1 MNARNSRIVTGQSES
16 RTGIALIMVIVVLMA
31 LLLIATPFAISMR
44 DHQVTVVMHDSA
56 QKARGDTDNVRNLVT
71 GKLASTTHAQTDA
84 TPEVD
89 SLDEIEGCADL
100 KDVDDVEG
108 IQNPRARIWSAAVED
123 EQAKLNVNAISPFAL
138 SNLMGARTVLGEKV
152 SDSDTD
158 IPVEDSSM
166 FDAEGGFVVVDAE
179 LIKYSGV
186 SLGSLTGCERGVK
199 AVDED
204 PAESDITES
213 YYYSPGTLVRITD
226 GVQTDY
232 GMISYVSR
240 GMRDLFTGRGG
251 KVHFT
256 SGFTQ
261 PMGHKSGAPV
271 LDARVFAVNMYRI
284 LREPGK
290 CYRYPTVSAIR
301 QVTDLDIPGFDP
313 EALEQ
318 VLPYLTVYSNHEG
331 AARWGNQRTLL
342 DPFTFRGKDYLGY
355 HTKIEFEVRYPVNIN
370 TAARPVLLAL
380 LTGLSGERQQEEVTL
395 EQAGKLA
402 ERILEARGEE
412 ALKDMEDFLDRI
424 LEPALEEEEIT
435 KNLRGSIFQNL
446 FDSPMMVF
454 LKGGTH
460 RAIFNSLDT
469 FTVSAGVSRN
479 NAAGVELSRHRTRE
493 VVSVA
498 PPCLLTFGLDSQ
510 WDFEKLILPGRYS
523 RFITTFPVNVEFQR
537 SPQDPPIFDPP
548 NRTMKILQGYAKNK
562 RRERRELE
570 RKEILASRE
579 NEGTEGED
587 SGSVRYRPHRN
598 ADGIRTMRGVDPNRF
613 IVHHFDNSDDIEG
626 ERLGKGTRN
635 LPLTTNSMFGRRGRS
650 RRGSSSGMSPMVIGL
665 WYKPLWESVSDGRR
679 YIWGTGNN
687 PNSDKVEL
695 YFDGQERALVLEIA
709 DTGYNQPFQLSR
721 AYFPIALRKH
731 TWYHIAC
738 HIAGTRPDQMQILV
752 DGVPFRGTYE
762 KQRIRFLTTLT
773 ADLSENDT
781 SIQVE
786 DTRDFPNH
794 GVLLI
799 GEEKIEFRGKSKKSF
814 NALVDSR
821 RATNVNV
828 VKRGRGSRGSA
839 LMTHREGVAVML
851 FGYANALQS
860 EIPVAKG
867 KLTGAGTTFGR
878 YRPALLAGRDPI
890 TTVRGAPLGLLDTAT
905 AIPIRAPGGGVLE
918 GFQQSGY
925 ALLCSAR
932 IARQG
937 PQATPQNPNPAA
949 TVEIGGVELI
959 HYQNL
964 TGTELQGVTRGVDTP
979 LLQETVTNRAL
990 VFLNP
995 SQPKVFLNGTEQQL
1009 QVQAENGTGAIPTWV
1024 VPVSLQASTV
1034 QGYLDPM
1041 RTRYSERV
1049 QINTEGGRPEWVR
1062 YDELLTQNGGAFFA
1076 RTNWTDLI
1084 IVFQRITRRAIL
1096 PPKSGT
1102 QGSRL
1107 EGPTG
1112 RAGGAYARADRGE
1125 VLFEVEGNG
1134 DGEAMV
1140 VEALA
1145 AAATGM
1151 IEAFPAPEPEA
1162 QPQPQQQPQQLFLGP
1177 VEEAVVADGLK
1188 NWLKFRGSDDTRDGQ
1203 HANNTDIL
1211 QVFRTE
1217 RPSAGPDDRV
1227 TLVDSTN
1234 SAKEQHFIRWGA
1246 AYRESNIGRT
1256 ARTASFAS
1264 FRKNVAR
1271 RWISDLEIMRSRG
1284 NRNPRDTT
1292 PQQINW
1298 DTRRVTRI
1306 LMAPSGELPARASRN
1321 LVVGGTFGGRR
1332 AACLVDEVETFPYN
1346 RDGTQRRI
1354 VSPPSLKVRYQNAIT
1369 PATTEQELKQQQ
1381 KAQAAA
1387 KRYIP
1392 ADEVNIPLAYADVW
1406 TDFDGITQER
1416 EYWRGSFA
1424 NFAQQNQRGSRGGSV
1439 RNPFPYSRRSRDDLD
1454 AGLIRIGEEF
1464 IVYRGLEQRR
1474 QTMQIILQN
1483 CIRGVFNTEAV
1494 PHEQGEAAM
1503 FLGYVEMT
1511 VLRSGVTA
1519 DAASL
1524 PVENSRGFAPQ
1535 GYVAVFG
1542 DMETGTVREII
1553 GYTEARGG
1561 RSQQGTG
1568 SELMMPQRVNAQQMK
1583 TLLQNYTSGQ
1593 EEDPDQGGAGIFRGR
1608 FGTLAAGHASGSV
1621 VMRLPFRYWDRAVHN
1636 ADNPEL
1642 GYFQF
1647 PLNRHGAFFKSLS
1660 WSEYFPQK
1668 FLDIRVLARVDQRIG
1683 WDAEPGYGKNGLF
1696 EFVGPRGKNQSNRID
1711 MQGNLLEVRVFFEYR
1726 DGAFDP
1732 LFNADGWKET
1742 PWLNKLRVDYVQ
1754 PSQVLY
1760 HEEVR

>member
-1 MNARNSRIVTGQSES
+1 MNARNSLEN

-56 QKARGDTDNVRNLVT
+56 QKACGDTDSVRNLVA
-71 GKLASTTHAQTDA
+71 GKLAGTTHANTDA

-89 SLDEIEGCADL
+89 SLDEIEACADL
-100 KDVDDVEG
+100 TDADDVEG
-108 IQNPRARIWSAAVED
+108 IQNPRGRIWSAAVED

-138 SNLMGARTVLGEKV
+138 SNLMGARTVLGEKI
-152 SDSDTD
+152 SDSDTE
-158 IPVEDSSM
+158 IPVEDSSL
-166 FDAEGGFVVVDAE
+166 FDEEGGFVVVDAE

-199 AVDED
+199 AVGED
-204 PAESDITES
+204 PVRSGITES
-213 YYYSPGTLVRITD
+213 YYYSPGALVRITD

-232 GMISYVSR
+232 GMISNVSR
-240 GMRDLFTGRGG
+240 GMRSIFTGRGG
-251 KVHFT
+251 SVELT

-261 PMGHKSGAPV
+261 PMAHKSGAPV

-284 LREPGK
+284 LKEPGK

-342 DPFTFRGKDYLGY
+342 DGFTFRDKDYLGY

-370 TAARPVLLAL
+370 TTSRPVLLAL
-380 LTGLSGERQQEEVTL
+380 LTGLSGERQQEEVTV

-402 ERILEARGEE
+402 DRILKARDEE
-412 ALKDMEDFLDRI
+412 ALQDMEDFLDRI

-435 KNLRGSIFQNL
+435 RNLRGSIFQNL
-446 FDSPMMVF
+446 FDSPMLVF

-469 FTVSAGVSRN
+469 FTVKAGVSRN

-498 PPCLLTFGLDSQ
+498 PPWLITYGLDSQ

-562 RRERRELE
+562 RRERREQE
-570 RKEILASRE
+570 RKEILASRD

-598 ADGIRTMRGVDPNRF
+598 ADGIRTRRGVDPNRI

-635 LPLTTNSMFGRRGRS
+635 LPLMTGRMFGRRGGRS

-721 AYFPIALRKH
+721 AYFPIALRRH

-752 DGVPFRGTYE
+752 DGVPQRGSFE

-773 ADLSENDT
+773 ADLSQNDT

-799 GEEKIEFRGKSKKSF
+799 GEEKIEYRGKSKKSF

-821 RATNVNV
+821 QRPK

-839 LMTHREGVAVML
+839 LMTHREGAAVML

-867 KLTGAGTTFGR
+867 KLTGAGSTFGR
-878 YRPALLAGRDPI
+878 YRPALLAGKDPI
-890 TTVRGAPLGLLDTAT
+890 VTVRGAPLGLLDTST
-905 AIPIRAPGGGVLE
+905 SIPVRAPGGGVLE

-937 PQATPQNPNPAA
+937 PQPTPQNPNPAA

-964 TGTELQGVTRGVDTP
+964 TGTELQGVTRGVNTP
-979 LLQETVTNRAL
+979 LLQETVRNRAS
-990 VFLNP
+990 VFLDP
-995 SQPKVFLNGTEQQL
+995 SQPKVFLNGNEQQL
-1009 QVQAENGTGAIPTWV
+1009 QVQAENGAGTIPTWV

-1034 QGYLDPM
+1034 KDYLDPM
-1041 RTRYSERV
+1041 KTRYSERV
-1049 QINTEGGRPEWVR
+1049 QINSDGGRPEWVR
-1062 YDELLTQNGGAFFA
+1062 YDELLAQHGGAFFA
-1076 RTNWTDLI
+1076 RTNWNDLLR
-1084 IVFQRITRRAIL
+1084 VFQRFSRRA
-1096 PPKSGT
+1096 T
-1102 QGSRL
+1102 
-1107 EGPTG
+1107 
-1112 RAGGAYARADRGE
+1112 
-1125 VLFEVEGNG
+1125 
-1134 DGEAMV
+1134 
-1140 VEALA
+1140 
-1145 AAATGM
+1145 
-1151 IEAFPAPEPEA
+1151 
-1162 QPQPQQQPQQLFLGP
+1162 
-1177 VEEAVVADGLK
+1177 
-1188 NWLKFRGSDDTRDGQ
+1188 
-1203 HANNTDIL
+1203 
-1211 QVFRTE
+1211 
-1217 RPSAGPDDRV
+1217 
-1227 TLVDSTN
+1227 
-1234 SAKEQHFIRWGA
+1234 
-1246 AYRESNIGRT
+1246 
-1256 ARTASFAS
+1256 
-1264 FRKNVAR
+1264 
-1271 RWISDLEIMRSRG
+1271 
-1284 NRNPRDTT
+1284 
-1292 PQQINW
+1292 
-1298 DTRRVTRI
+1298 
-1306 LMAPSGELPARASRN
+1306 
-1321 LVVGGTFGGRR
+1321 
-1332 AACLVDEVETFPYN
+1332 
-1346 RDGTQRRI
+1346 
-1354 VSPPSLKVRYQNAIT
+1354 
-1369 PATTEQELKQQQ
+1369 
-1381 KAQAAA
+1381 
-1387 KRYIP
+1387 
-1392 ADEVNIPLAYADVW
+1392 
-1406 TDFDGITQER
+1406 
-1416 EYWRGSFA
+1416 
-1424 NFAQQNQRGSRGGSV
+1424 
-1439 RNPFPYSRRSRDDLD
+1439 
-1454 AGLIRIGEEF
+1454 
-1464 IVYRGLEQRR
+1464 
-1474 QTMQIILQN
+1474 
-1483 CIRGVFNTEAV
+1483 
-1494 PHEQGEAAM
+1494 
-1503 FLGYVEMT
+1503 
-1511 VLRSGVTA
+1511 
-1519 DAASL
+1519 
-1524 PVENSRGFAPQ
+1524 
-1535 GYVAVFG
+1535 
-1542 DMETGTVREII
+1542 
-1553 GYTEARGG
+1553 
-1561 RSQQGTG
+1561 
-1568 SELMMPQRVNAQQMK
+1568 
-1583 TLLQNYTSGQ
+1583 
-1593 EEDPDQGGAGIFRGR
+1593 
-1608 FGTLAAGHASGSV
+1608 
-1621 VMRLPFRYWDRAVHN
+1621 
-1636 ADNPEL
+1636 
-1642 GYFQF
+1642 
-1647 PLNRHGAFFKSLS
+1647 
-1660 WSEYFPQK
+1660 
-1668 FLDIRVLARVDQRIG
+1668 
-1683 WDAEPGYGKNGLF
+1683 
-1696 EFVGPRGKNQSNRID
+1696 
-1711 MQGNLLEVRVFFEYR
+1711 
-1726 DGAFDP
+1726 
-1732 LFNADGWKET
+1732 
-1742 PWLNKLRVDYVQ
+1742 
-1754 PSQVLY
+1754 
-1760 HEEVR
+1760 